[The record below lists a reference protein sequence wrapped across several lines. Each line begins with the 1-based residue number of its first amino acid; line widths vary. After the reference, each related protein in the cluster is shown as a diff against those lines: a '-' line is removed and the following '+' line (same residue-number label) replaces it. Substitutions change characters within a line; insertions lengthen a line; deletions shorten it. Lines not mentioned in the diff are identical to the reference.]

1 MSGGGDPEGRAQLEA
16 DNQRLRAELAEL
28 RATLEAE
35 RELRRAVIDCAPD
48 FIVHCAIDG
57 RIHFVNRVVPGRR
70 FEDAVG
76 APVTMYAPPEYADT
90 ILAAIARVVATGEH
104 AELESVA
111 PGPHGKPTHFHTR
124 IAPVREAGGQITS
137 VVMFAS
143 DIDQLRSAEAAARD
157 RDTRL
162 RLVLEASQVAIC
174 EVDLE
179 TGTIIDADARYREI
193 SELGDDPLPLPLAR
207 SLALAHPEDLPRLL
221 EIIES
226 LRTTGSY
233 RVLEFRM
240 FRSSGAMRWLRGTG
254 KLRTDVPGTRF
265 VAGLEDITDQKAL
278 EAQVAQAQ
286 KLESIGRLAG
296 GVAHDFNNLLTV
308 VMGAASL
315 VERSLDRNSP
325 ARDEIAEIH
334 RAAERGAALTG
345 QLLAFARRQVI
356 EPRVVSLTSLV
367 TDIVRL
373 LTRVLGE
380 DIEIAT
386 LCEAKGRVRVDPHQ
400 IERVL
405 VNLATNARDAMPR
418 GGRLTIETGD
428 VELDSI
434 YVARHAE
441 MVSGPYVML
450 AVTDTG
456 EGMPP
461 EAIEHV
467 FEPFYT
473 TKGFDQG
480 TGLGLAT
487 CYGIVRQAEGFIQ
500 VYSEVGHGTTFRIY
514 LPRVEGESKRRAV
527 PPAPLAATGTETVL
541 VVEDE
546 PAIRRI
552 VVRALRDVGY
562 HVLEATDAE
571 DALRIADTVPDRI
584 DMLIT
589 DVVMPGIGGRE
600 LAERFATARPD
611 AAVLFVSGYT
621 RNAIVHHGVLDEGIE
636 FLQKPFG
643 PAELQARVRRILS
656 ARKR

>member
-1 MSGGGDPEGRAQLEA
+1 M
-16 DNQRLRAELAEL
+16 RAELAAL
-28 RATLEAE
+28 RETLDAE
-35 RELRRAVIDCAPD
+35 RVLQRAIVDCAPGY
-48 FIVHCAIDG
+48 IVHCDPDG
-57 RIHFVNRVVPGRR
+57 RIRFVNRVVPGRR
-70 FEDAVG
+70 LEDATG
-76 APVTMYAPPEYADT
+76 ASVTIFAPPEYAAGVLD
-90 ILAAIARVVATGEH
+90 AIAKVITTGEH
-104 AELESVA
+104 IELESVA
-111 PGPHGKPTHFHTR
+111 PGPHGRPTHFHTR
-124 IAPVREAGGQITS
+124 IAPVRDAGGQITS

-143 DIDQLRSAEAAARD
+143 DIEQLRSAEAAAND
-157 RDTRL
+157 REARL
-162 RLVLEASQVAIC
+162 RLVLEASQVAVC

-179 TGTIIDADARYREI
+179 TGNIIDADARFREI
-193 SELGDDPLPLPLAR
+193 TELGADPLPLPLAR
-207 SLALAHPEDLPRLL
+207 VLALAHPEDLPRLI

-240 FRSSGAMRWLRGTG
+240 FRSSGVMRWLRGTG
-254 KLRTDVPGTRF
+254 KLRTDVPGARF
-265 VAGLEDITDQKAL
+265 VAGIEDITDQKAL
-278 EAQVAQAQ
+278 EAQVAQTQ

-315 VERSLDRNSP
+315 VERALGGNSS
-325 ARDEIAEIH
+325 ARGELAEIQ
-334 RAAERGAALTG
+334 RAAERGASLTG

-356 EPRVVSLTSLV
+356 EPRVLSLTRLV
-367 TDIVRL
+367 TDVARL

-380 DIEIAT
+380 DIEIST
-386 LCEAKGRVRVDPHQ
+386 QCEAKGSVRVDPHQ

-434 YVARHAE
+434 YVAKHAE
-441 MVSGPYVML
+441 MVSGSYVML

-456 EGMPP
+456 VGMPP
-461 EAIEHV
+461 ETIEHV

-473 TKGFDQG
+473 TKGFEQG

-487 CYGIVRQAEGFIQ
+487 CYGIVRQANGFIQ

-514 LPRVEGESKRRAV
+514 LPRVESEPEPLPIVSGPVAV
-527 PPAPLAATGTETVL
+527 TGTETVL

-546 PAIRRI
+546 PGIRRI
-552 VVRALRDVGY
+552 VVRALREVGY
-562 HVLEATDAE
+562 LVLEASESE
-571 DALRIADTVPDRI
+571 DALRLADRHPDPI
-584 DMLIT
+584 DIMIT
-589 DVVMPGIGGRE
+589 DVVMPGLGGQD
-600 LAERFATARPD
+600 LAERFTAVRPD

-621 RNAIVHHGVLDEGIE
+621 RNAIVHHGVLDEGTE
-636 FLQKPFG
+636 FLQKPFS
-643 PAELQARVRRILS
+643 PADLQARVRRILD